1 MAVSLRA
8 TGQRV
13 EDTLDVL
20 VFPNCVFSSAPVAL
34 GPTHK
39 STTARLRCVNLLWWP
54 DVSY

>member
-1 MAVSLRA
+1 MRA
-8 TGQRV
+8 TGQCV

-20 VFPNCVFSSAPVAL
+20 VFPNCVFSSVPVAL

-39 STTARLRCVNLLWWP
+39 STTARLRCVNLLRWP